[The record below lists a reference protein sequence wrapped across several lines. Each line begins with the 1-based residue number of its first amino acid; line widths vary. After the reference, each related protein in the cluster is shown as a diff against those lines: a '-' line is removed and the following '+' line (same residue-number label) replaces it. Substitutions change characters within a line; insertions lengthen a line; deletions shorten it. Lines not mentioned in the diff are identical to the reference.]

1 MILSAGYNFKEDPL
15 ATALILQTLS
25 SLTTKKLPES
35 FKGLRNKLERNRSC
49 FAIFLFRL
57 ARSVDIKSLPSH
69 SLQHYRSVRNP
80 SLMFGSLC
88 RDGQL

>member
-35 FKGLRNKLERNRSC
+35 FKGLRNKT
-49 FAIFLFRL
+49 
-57 ARSVDIKSLPSH
+57 
-69 SLQHYRSVRNP
+69 
-80 SLMFGSLC
+80 
-88 RDGQL
+88 